1 LAPDTITEKYIK
13 FLDIHPKE
21 LARQLTLISQDR
33 ILRITSRELTELV
46 KSKCIVKDFKVP
58 CIGAAYSHMKSVS
71 LNPHQLIEYRVVFI
85 PFFFFLMLNFLKK
98 KKKGN

>member
-1 LAPDTITEKYIK
+1 MAPDTITEKYIK

-58 CIGAAYSHMKSVS
+58 CIGAAYSHMRSVS
-71 LNPHQLIEYRVVFI
+71 QTNFYQDLLINLIEFKI
-85 PFFFFLMLNFLKK
+85 EI
-98 KKKGN
+98 GN